1 MDFPR
6 LRSFPLKLSTKL
18 IKPNPINE
26 QIYSTTEIDDLEFSL
41 QTHGQLEPI
50 VVNKKN
56 CVISGHRRFYA
67 IKRLGWDEC
76 EVRILE
82 PKNDIVSLIEFNR
95 HRVKSVSDILN
106 ESRFLEK
113 ELRNDI
119 GRGSQSVIRN
129 GKRMST
135 IIEVSKKLGVSAT
148 NLKKIKSIANYSP
161 DILKKVD
168 VGELSISQGYEI
180 VRKRYITEDVKEVSK
195 DEDFSNKFRK
205 LIKDYQPTKKLI
217 DETLSKS
224 YPFCIGGLKNGE
236 DKRLQLIEN
245 LDFQKNMDSREN
257 VLYKKYHEVQKS
269 KLNKKLVSK
278 VLNNLWDVRN
288 WNNKRTTSS
297 ELTKIEPEI
306 IFVDNSNTDE
316 FNILRQNIHSMEF
329 VPGVGRLIKCIV
341 IDKPTGKYLG
351 VITIASDYLLLKN
364 RDDYIGWSEVDK
376 YKKGKLNNTAVM
388 NSCVSVQ
395 PFGFNGLGGKL
406 MSLVATTSPI
416 RELWRKKYKS
426 TLVGM
431 TTTSLF
437 GQFSLYDGVPIWKGL
452 GESKGFVYI
461 KPDDEFYAYWTTWLK
476 KNHKKEYELA
486 GGKTSPKQR
495 VIELIFKFLDI
506 DGNKYRSELKRGIYY
521 SSFYD
526 NGKEY
531 LCGEIKEKELTM
543 NKRISQGSEYN
554 MEWWRDKAIKRYEKL
569 HKEKRLQVD
578 SLWYESIDKDLF
590 KSWLMARGL

>member
-1 MDFPR
+1 
-6 LRSFPLKLSTKL
+6 LKLSTKL

-26 QIYSTTEIDDLEFSL
+26 QIYSTTEIDDLELSL
-41 QTHGQLEPI
+41 KTHGQLEPI
-50 VVNKKN
+50 VVDKHNS
-56 CVISGHRRFYA
+56 VISGHRRFYA
-67 IKRLGWDEC
+67 IKRLGWMEC
-76 EVRILE
+76 DVRVLE
-82 PKNDIVSLIEFNR
+82 PKNTIVSLIEFNR
-95 HRVKSVSDILN
+95 HRVKSVLDILN
-106 ESRFLEK
+106 EARFLEK
-113 ELRNDI
+113 ELRGDI

-168 VGELSISQGYEI
+168 AGELSISQGYEI
-180 VRKRYITEDVKEVSK
+180 VRKKYIAQDVKEVSK
-195 DEDFSNKFRK
+195 EDDFTNKFRK

-236 DKRLQLIEN
+236 EKRLQLIEN

-257 VLYKKYHEVQKS
+257 VQYKKYLEVEKS
-269 KLNKKLVSK
+269 KLNKKLFKK
-278 VLNNLWDVRN
+278 VQDNLWNVAN
-288 WNNKRTTSS
+288 WKNKRNTIS
-297 ELTKIEPEI
+297 EIEKIEPEI
-306 IFVDNSNTDE
+306 VFVDKSNTDE

-329 VPGVGRLIKCIV
+329 VAGVGRLIKCIV

-351 VITIASDYLLLKN
+351 VLTIASDYLLLDN
-364 RDDYIGWSEVDK
+364 RDKYIGWSEVDK

-388 NSCVSVQ
+388 SSCVSVQ
-395 PFGFNGLGGKL
+395 PFGFNALGGKL
-406 MSLVATTSPI
+406 MSLVATTTPI
-416 RELWRKKYKS
+416 RDYWKKKYKD
-426 TLVGM
+426 LLLGM

-461 KPDDEFYAYWTTWLK
+461 KPDDEFYTFWTAWLK

-486 GGKTSPKQR
+486 GNKTSPKQR
-495 VIELIFKFLDI
+495 ILNLLFNMLDI
-506 DGNKYRSELKRGIYY
+506 GGNKYRSELRRGIYY
-521 SSFYD
+521 CSFYD
-526 NGKEY
+526 NGREY
-531 LCGEIKEKELTM
+531 LCGEIKEDKLVL
-543 NKRISQGSEYN
+543 NNRISQGTEYN
-554 MEWWRDKAIKRYEKL
+554 MDWWRNKAVKRYEKL